1 LCRYTVKGMWLEKSK
16 EIVGIMLV
24 NVGNFGIN
32 INLYEIVQQTN
43 LDL

>member
-1 LCRYTVKGMWLEKSK
+1 MCLEKLK

-32 INLYEIVQQTN
+32 INLYEILQQTY